1 MARKIKDMFGAI
13 GRTKNYD
20 SKFWESALVN
30 NRTFNAWYNR
40 LKEIA
45 ITCFTWENL
54 PDTIDKRFL
63 ELCLFERGM
72 CLFFKDEDLDGY
84 LALNTTI
91 GGKLNVYNIPVERRA
106 YATNGYNRDMT
117 EQDSVLIWNNYI
129 HTNSVDDILM
139 FAWRLTNIDRTID
152 VNVNAQKTPVL
163 IKTTENQRLTV
174 QNVYMKYEGNQPVI
188 VGDKTLDDNGIQ
200 VLKTDAPYVSDKLTD
215 LKVQVWNEALTY
227 LGIPNVSFN
236 KRERMIRDEVQR
248 TQGGVV
254 ASRFSRLKAR
264 EEAAEQINT
273 MFGLDLSVH
282 YNDEL
287 DSSFADVS
295 RETFTED
302 LERGVDYE

>member
-1 MARKIKDMFGAI
+1 MSKVKDFFGAI
-13 GRTKNYD
+13 GRRKNYD
-20 SKFWESALVN
+20 SNFWASALVN

-54 PDTIDKRFL
+54 PETIDKRFL

-72 CLFFKDEDLDGY
+72 CLFFNDEDLGGY

-106 YATNGYNRDMT
+106 YATNGYNRNMT
-117 EQDSVLIWNNYI
+117 EKDSVLIWNNYI
-129 HTNSVDDILM
+129 HCNSVDDILM

-188 VGDKTLDDNGIQ
+188 VGDKNLDDNGIQ

-215 LKVQVWNEALTY
+215 LKVQIWNEALTY

-236 KRERMIRDEVQR
+236 KRERMIKDEVQR

-264 EEAAEQINT
+264 EEACEQINT

-287 DSSFADVS
+287 DASFDDVS
-295 RETFTED
+295 RETMTED
-302 LERGVDYE
+302 FERGDDYE

>member
-1 MARKIKDMFGAI
+1 MPKVKDIFGAI
-13 GRTKNYD
+13 GRRKNYD
-20 SKFWESALVN
+20 SDFWASALVN

-54 PDTIDKRFL
+54 PETIDKRFL

-72 CLFFKDEDLDGY
+72 CVFFNDEDLDGY

-106 YATNGYNRDMT
+106 YATNGYNRNLT
-117 EQDSVLIWNNYI
+117 EKDSVLIWNNYI
-129 HTNSVDDILM
+129 HCNSVDDILM

-188 VGDKTLDDNGIQ
+188 VGDKNLDDNGIQ
-200 VLKTDAPYVSDKLTD
+200 VLKTDAPYVADKLTD
-215 LKVQVWNEALTY
+215 LKVQIWNEALTY

-236 KRERMIRDEVQR
+236 KRERMIKDEVQR

-264 EEAAEQINT
+264 EEACEQINT

-287 DSSFADVS
+287 DASFDDVS
-295 RETFTED
+295 RETMTED
-302 LERGVDYE
+302 EERGFDYE

>member
-1 MARKIKDMFGAI
+1 MPKVKDIFGAI
-13 GRTKNYD
+13 GRRKNYD
-20 SKFWESALVN
+20 SDFWASALVN

-54 PDTIDKRFL
+54 PETIDKRFL

-72 CLFFKDEDLDGY
+72 CVFFNDEDLDGY

-106 YATNGYNRDMT
+106 YATNGYNRNLT
-117 EQDSVLIWNNYI
+117 EKDSVLIWNNYI
-129 HTNSVDDILM
+129 HCNSVDDILM

-188 VGDKTLDDNGIQ
+188 VGDKNLDDNGIQ
-200 VLKTDAPYVSDKLTD
+200 VLKTDAPYVADKLTD
-215 LKVQVWNEALTY
+215 LKVQIWNEALTY

-236 KRERMIRDEVQR
+236 KRERMIKDEVQR

-264 EEAAEQINT
+264 EEACEQINT
-273 MFGLDLSVH
+273 LFGLDLSVH

-287 DSSFADVS
+287 DASFDDVS
-295 RETFTED
+295 RETMTED
-302 LERGVDYE
+302 MERGFDYE

>member
-1 MARKIKDMFGAI
+1 MPKVKDIFGAI
-13 GRTKNYD
+13 GRRKNYD
-20 SKFWESALVN
+20 SDFWASALVN

-54 PDTIDKRFL
+54 PETIDKRFL

-72 CLFFKDEDLDGY
+72 CLFFNDEDLDGY

-106 YATNGYNRDMT
+106 YATNGYNRNLT
-117 EQDSVLIWNNYI
+117 EKDSVLIWNNYI
-129 HTNSVDDILM
+129 HCNSVDDILM

-188 VGDKTLDDNGIQ
+188 VGDKNLDDNGIQ
-200 VLKTDAPYVSDKLTD
+200 VLKTDAPYVADKLTD
-215 LKVQVWNEALTY
+215 LKVQIWNEALTY

-236 KRERMIRDEVQR
+236 KRERMIKDEVQR

-264 EEAAEQINT
+264 EEACEQINT

-287 DSSFADVS
+287 DASFDDVS
-295 RETFTED
+295 RETMTED
-302 LERGVDYE
+302 MERGFDYE